1 MMPLHLLIFN
11 RWYISKLCNT
21 LSQQKLI
28 IAVSR
33 ERSKTHFDVGISVQ
47 LFVGDIRSI
56 LFNIDQRFSKS
67 FYSFVKIES
76 NLMLRCKDG
85 NVNTLNEILMLQN
98 CSLFILLLFI

>member
-1 MMPLHLLIFN
+1 MMPLHLLIFI
-11 RWYISKLCNT
+11 RWYISQLCNT
-21 LSQQKLI
+21 LSLQKLI

-47 LFVGDIRSI
+47 LFSGDIRSI

-76 NLMLRCKDG
+76 NKDG